1 MPQYKTTYNILVDTG
16 GDELF
21 ESKWMDGDTPY
32 IPPTRD
38 WDYKREM
45 RIDDVDIWE
54 CLVEASGGIGIY
66 AAHSPFAEFYLITTG
81 WDFSD
86 PTYHDKH
93 LTETYYGPNA
103 QTKVFARAKQMGL
116 NLATYDQWAEPD
128 ELWLHDNVTQPLTR
142 YNS

>member
-1 MPQYKTTYNILVDTG
+1 
-16 GDELF
+16 
-21 ESKWMDGDTPY
+21 
-32 IPPTRD
+32 
-38 WDYKREM
+38 M